1 MASQEM
7 IDKYVG
13 KVFSTKF
20 NGDLVVLEVMD
31 DHLMCKVKFL
41 NTGFVG
47 MTYISSVKVGL
58 VKDWLLPHFL
68 GVGVVGKPLTKDI
81 SSSKAYKNWCRILIR
96 CYSEA
101 QRYKHLSYK
110 GCTVSDYFLTFTNFE
125 DWYYKQNN
133 WDNPYFV
140 LDKDLLCGKGS
151 KIYSEDTCVFIPK
164 ELNSLLTTTKASR
177 GSLPLGV
184 CKPKKGRKGFR
195 ACICK
200 DNKNYELGVF
210 DNIQD
215 AFLAYKMAREGYLKE
230 KAEKW
235 KSDLDERSYKAL
247 INWNVETTD

>member
-101 QRYKHLSYK
+101 QRYKHLSYE

-125 DWYYKQNN
+125 DWYYKQKN

-151 KIYSEDTCVFIPK
+151 KNYSEDTCVFIPQ
-164 ELNSLLTTTKASR
+164 EINSLLTTTKASR
-177 GSLPLGV
+177 GLHPIGV
-184 CKPKKGRKGFR
+184 SYSKNSKRYESR
-195 ACICK
+195 ICRN
-200 DNKNYELGVF
+200 NKEVF
-210 DNIQD
+210 IGSFETPQE
-215 AFLAYKMAREGYLKE
+215 AFYTYKHLRESYLKE
-230 KAEKW
+230 KALQW
-235 KSDLDERSYKAL
+235 KDLIDPRAYEAL
-247 INWNVETTD
+247 MAWEINIDD